1 MVDALIIAF
10 VVAGVCLA
18 VRSIARNFSKG
29 SCAGCAKG
37 GSCSAAGAQGA
48 CCAAHV
54 DADELS
60 RSVAK
65 ALRKSS

>member
-1 MVDALIIAF
+1 MVDVLIIAF

-29 SCAGCAKG
+29 SCA
-37 GSCSAAGAQGA
+37 SCGNGKH
-48 CCAAHV
+48 CAAAHM

-60 RSVAK
+60 CRVAE
-65 ALRKSS
+65 ALHKGN